1 MKLLLFGL
9 LSALCLLR
17 IPSVVKV
24 AESRASWVA
33 SIFGLAALYVL
44 GTVTPLEDIDRY
56 LGGINVTN
64 LLQAV
69 FALLAIFFFN
79 DSVRRLANV
88 PIIRW
93 TYYAPLL
100 SIPIMVASFTLIQ
113 DKAPTAADFID
124 SRMDQLATA
133 VYSGIYMLALLFTV
147 LRIIYMLRHKAKG
160 LYATFSAGLLVVA
173 VAVSCHITYVVLFCF
188 SPWDALARDIGAWFD
203 RLFYVGLSVTAAGW
217 LILFLSKQ
225 LPRLRLWMIDAL
237 WLTALRMRVRAD
249 RSRVSPAWDLF
260 NETLEN
266 GVYKSLIVLHNY
278 ERVNLLD
285 FPDSVQGRIS
295 HIEAK
300 LDART

>member
-1 MKLLLFGL
+1 MKLLLFAL
-9 LSALCLLR
+9 LAALCLLR
-17 IPSVVKV
+17 IPSVVKI

-64 LLQAV
+64 LLQAT

-88 PIIRW
+88 PIVRW

-100 SIPIMVASFTLIQ
+100 SIPVMIASFALIE

-124 SRMDQLATA
+124 TRMDQLATA
-133 VYSGIYMLALLFTV
+133 AYSGIYMLALLFTV

-173 VAVSCHITYVVLFCF
+173 VAVSCHITYVVLFYF
-188 SPWDALARDIGAWFD
+188 SPWDALARHIGAWFD

-225 LPRLRLWMIDAL
+225 LPRLRLWMNDAL

-278 ERVNLLD
+278 ERVHLMD